1 MTERL
6 IRRPDVEA
14 MTGLARSS
22 IYAKIAEGE
31 FPAPVKIGARAVAW
45 PESDIQEWVANR
57 IEESRPVEP
66 A

>member
-22 IYAKIAEGE
+22 IYAKISEGE

-45 PESDIQEWVANR
+45 PESDIQEWIAAR
-57 IEESRPVEP
+57 ISGMESGKGR
-66 A
+66 